1 MLLLDEPAAGLNPA
15 ETQRLGALIESVRNE
30 GLSVLFIEH
39 DMNLVMTIA
48 DRVVVLDF
56 GEKIAE
62 GAPDDIQRHPRVLE
76 AYLGVEEPA

>member
-1 MLLLDEPAAGLNPA
+1 MLDEPAAGLNPA
-15 ETQRLGALIESVRNE
+15 ETARLGELIVRVRSE
-30 GLSVLFIEH
+30 GLTVLFIEH
-39 DMNLVMTIA
+39 DMNLVMTVA

-62 GAPDDIQRHPRVLE
+62 GAPREIQRHPRVLE

>member
-1 MLLLDEPAAGLNPA
+1 M
-15 ETQRLGALIESVRNE
+15 RVRSE
-30 GLSVLFIEH
+30 GLTVLFIEH
-39 DMNLVMTIA
+39 DMNLVMTVA

-62 GAPDDIQRHPRVLE
+62 GAPREIQRHPRVLE